1 MVSRI
6 TSIILVVLILIGV
19 PLFIMALGAEEET
32 GKADPIL
39 YGIYVYFALAAIVT
53 LFGSITGIL
62 ANPKGLKSIAIGL
75 VGMLIV
81 IGLAWTL
88 STGSDYDSY
97 GIESLTEGA
106 AHMSGMFLYMIY
118 ILTIG
123 AIGSVLFAGVFRFIK

>member
-19 PLFIMALGAEEET
+19 PLFIMALGAEEEP

-62 ANPKGLKSIAIGL
+62 ANPKRSEKHCYWAGWYAYSNWTC
-75 VGMLIV
+75 MDIV
-81 IGLAWTL
+81 N
-88 STGSDYDSY
+88 
-97 GIESLTEGA
+97 
-106 AHMSGMFLYMIY
+106 
-118 ILTIG
+118 
-123 AIGSVLFAGVFRFIK
+123 RF